1 MALHNSHGPRFEYN
15 WPRPGEGGSGS
26 GGTAAAPAE
35 AEPSSAPNPAW
46 RAIQDMAVS
55 RPYVALAV
63 ALGLGVTLGWLI
75 KRR

>member
-1 MALHNSHGPRFEYN
+1 MIMALHNSHGPRFEYN
-15 WPRPGEGGSGS
+15 WPRPGEGGSGGATASPPAPES
-26 GGTAAAPAE
+26 GPAPKQ
-35 AEPSSAPNPAW
+35 AW
-46 RAIQDMAVS
+46 QMIQDMAAS